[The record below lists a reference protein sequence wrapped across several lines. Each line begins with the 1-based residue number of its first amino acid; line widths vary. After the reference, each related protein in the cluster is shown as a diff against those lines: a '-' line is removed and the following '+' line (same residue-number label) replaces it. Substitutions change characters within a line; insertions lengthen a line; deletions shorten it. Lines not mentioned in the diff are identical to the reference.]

1 MANVLPAQGADRDGN
16 GAGCSALLI
25 SLFVLTAVHYSSAL
39 RLVKHILQSP
49 DATKL
54 ASECLISGG
63 VDDLFSSGVTHVQT
77 AESWLT
83 IHRWWAKIALDC
95 EGRGVHMADWETISN
110 QLWKALAQLDT
121 DAVQAEVERDF
132 RVALIGAPQCGK
144 TALACALAG
153 TPLSEGVPPELGE
166 CLLEFQL
173 PLSVQDVSD
182 LEAATLLILLLDAT
196 KGDYT
201 QEVAAADYLS
211 YLGRPTLVC
220 YNKMDLLPVE
230 TRLIRGQALWRGAEI
245 MPLSATE
252 PATVEELLVPA
263 VLDVLPEHGL
273 VLARSFPLFRG
284 VVTDSLVER
293 AALVNATYASAS
305 GLAER
310 VPMLR
315 IPFSAEDIEVL
326 SANQAAMTYRLAL
339 AYGLPF
345 DWHESA
351 SALSQVVEPGE
362 LWKQLARRVL
372 GLVPLW
378 GLSSKVRVA
387 YGGTVVVAAVLR
399 VWYGTGQE
407 LPPESVRELCREA
420 AARSR
425 SITAELIA
433 KAKDALPARPVTRAA
448 RRRPKLRLPRPRL
461 ARRQRPTCVE
471 CGRANPA
478 DAAFCAYCGASLSQ
492 QATPESSAE
501 HQPEGKGEDIQ
512 Q

>member
-1 MANVLPAQGADRDGN
+1 
-16 GAGCSALLI
+16 
-25 SLFVLTAVHYSSAL
+25 
-39 RLVKHILQSP
+39 
-49 DATKL
+49 
-54 ASECLISGG
+54 
-63 VDDLFSSGVTHVQT
+63 
-77 AESWLT
+77 
-83 IHRWWAKIALDC
+83 
-95 EGRGVHMADWETISN
+95 MADWEAISN

-121 DAVQAEVERDF
+121 EVLQAEVERDF

-153 TPLSEGVPPELGE
+153 TPLSEGVPPELDE
-166 CLLEFQL
+166 RLLEYQL

-196 KGDYT
+196 KGDYA

-263 VLDVLPEHGL
+263 VLHVLPEHGL
-273 VLARSFPLFRG
+273 ALARSFPLFRSA
-284 VVTDSLVER
+284 VADSLIER

-315 IPFSAEDIEVL
+315 IPFTAEDVEVL
-326 SANQAAMTYRLAL
+326 SANQASMAYRLAL
-339 AYGLPF
+339 AHGLPF
-345 DWHESA
+345 DWHA
-351 SALSQVVEPGE
+351 SVRPLSSVVEPGE

-372 GLVPLW
+372 GLVRLW
-378 GLSSKVRVA
+378 GLNSKVRVA
-387 YGGTVVVAAVLR
+387 YGGTVVLATVLR
-399 VWYGTGQE
+399 TWYETGQE
-407 LPPESVRELCREA
+407 LAPEAVRQLCRET

-425 SITAELIA
+425 PIGAELVA
-433 KAKDALPARPVTRAA
+433 KARDALPVRPVTRAA
-448 RRRPKLRLPRPRL
+448 PRRPKLRLPRPRF
-461 ARRQRPTCVE
+461 ARRQRPTCLD

-478 DAAFCAYCGASLSQ
+478 DAAFCAYCGAPLSQ
-492 QATPESSAE
+492 QAAPELSAE
-501 HQPEGKGEDIQ
+501 HLTDGKGEDRSNNE
-512 Q
+512 